1 MTVYAI
7 GTRRTNAELIADCA
21 RLGYLR
27 AEEPTFDA
35 TYGEGAFWTR
45 WEPRA
50 LLVADL
56 HKGERTHCG
65 RWVHAWDFTALP
77 LSTRSFGAVVFDP
90 PYKLNGTSTG
100 RGASAADASYGV
112 TTAASW
118 QQRHAL
124 IVAGITECARVADR
138 ALLVKCQDQVCSGAV
153 RWQTRLFADHAEAQ
167 GFRLVDMLHVGGSR
181 PQPEGRRQVH
191 ARRDYSTMLVLERVA
206 VKR

>member
-7 GTRRTNAELIADCA
+7 GTRRNNAELIADCA
-21 RLGYLR
+21 TLGYLR
-27 AEEPTFDA
+27 DEPTFDA
-35 TYGEGAFWTR
+35 TYGKGSFWTT
-45 WEPRA
+45 WAPSA

-56 HKGERTHCG
+56 HEGEREHRG
-65 RWVHAWDFTALP
+65 RWVNAWDFTHLP
-77 LSTRSFGAVVFDP
+77 LQSESFDAVVFDP

-112 TTAASW
+112 TGRASW

-124 IVAGITECARVADR
+124 ILDGITECARVTKR
-138 ALLVKCQDQVCSGAV
+138 ALLIKCQDQVCSGQK
-153 RWQTRLFADHAEAQ
+153 RWQTRIFADHAEAQ
-167 GFRLVDMLHVGGSR
+167 GFRLVDMLHVQGSR

-191 ARRDYSTMLVLERVA
+191 AHGDYSTLLILERL